1 MNIKKVHI
9 FYFSPTHTT
18 KTVVENIG
26 KGINLE
32 THIYDFTFSC
42 DSPKD
47 YNFGK
52 EDLVIVGVPVYGGR
66 TPFITRKV
74 LEKIKGSE
82 ALAVPVAVYGNRAYE
97 DCLLELKNI
106 LKENGFIC
114 IAGGAF
120 IGEHSYTKKVGTN
133 RPDNID
139 IQKAQ
144 EFGKLIREKLEN
156 ETYSHDIEVK
166 GNFPY
171 KADMPK
177 MVFAPTPNENCV
189 DCGSCASACPTG
201 AIDIDNHRK
210 INPEKCIRCY
220 ACVRACRFDGRELAG
235 NPLAKILNFLETTCL
250 ERKEPEIFI

>member
-18 KTVVENIG
+18 KTIVQNIG

-32 THIYDFTFSC
+32 TEDYNLTFSC
-42 DSPKD
+42 NNPKD
-47 YNFGK
+47 YFFREN
-52 EDLVIVGVPVYGGR
+52 DLVIVGVPVYGGR
-66 TPFITRKV
+66 TPAVTREM
-74 LEKIKGSE
+74 LSRIKGE
-82 ALAVPVAVYGNRAYE
+82 GALAVPVVVYGNRAYE

-106 LKENGFIC
+106 LKENGFIN

-133 RPDNID
+133 RPDKDD
-139 IQKAQ
+139 IEKAV

-156 ETYSHDIEVK
+156 STYSHDIQVK

-177 MVFAPTPNENCV
+177 LIFAPVPNENCV
-189 DCGSCASACPTG
+189 DCGSCAPVCPTG
-201 AIDIDNHRK
+201 AIDINNHRK
-210 INPEKCIRCY
+210 ITAEKCIRCY
-220 ACVRACRFDGRELAG
+220 ACIRACSFNGRELVG
-235 NPLAKILNFLETTCL
+235 NPLEKILNFLETTCL
-250 ERKEPEIFI
+250 DRKEPEIFI

>member
-18 KTVVENIG
+18 KTVVQNIG

-32 THIYDFTFSC
+32 TYNYDLTFSC
-42 DSPKD
+42 NNPKD
-47 YNFGK
+47 YFFGK
-52 EDLVIVGVPVYGGR
+52 DDLVIVGIPVYGGR
-66 TPFITRKV
+66 TPVVTREM
-74 LEKIKGSE
+74 LSKIKGNG
-82 ALAVPVAVYGNRAYE
+82 ALAVPVVVYGNRAYE

-106 LKENGFIC
+106 LKENGFTN

-133 RPDNID
+133 RPDDED
-139 IQKAQ
+139 IKKAL
-144 EFGKLIREKLEN
+144 EFGKVIREKLEGG
-156 ETYSHDIEVK
+156 TYSHDIEVK

-171 KADMPK
+171 KAEMPK
-177 MVFAPTPNENCV
+177 MVFAPEPNENCV
-189 DCGSCASACPTG
+189 DCGSCASVCPTG

-210 INPEKCIRCY
+210 IVPEKCIRCY
-220 ACVRACRFDGRELAG
+220 ACVRTCRFNGRELVG

-250 ERKEPEIFI
+250 DRKEPEIFI

>member
-32 THIYDFTFSC
+32 TYNYDLTFSC
-42 DSPKD
+42 DNPKD
-47 YNFGK
+47 YNFG
-52 EDLVIVGVPVYGGR
+52 ENDLIIVGVPVYGGR
-66 TPFITRKV
+66 TPIITRKM
-74 LEKIKGSE
+74 LEKIKGNGS
-82 ALAVPVAVYGNRAYE
+82 LAVPVVVYGNRAYE

-106 LKENGFIC
+106 LKENRFNC

-133 RPDNID
+133 RPDNLD
-139 IQKAQ
+139 IKKA
-144 EFGKLIREKLEN
+144 EDFGKLIREKIET

-177 MVFAPTPNENCV
+177 MVLAPTPNKNCT
-189 DCGSCASACPTG
+189 DCRKCISVCPTG
-201 AIDIDNHRK
+201 AIDVHNHRK
-210 INPEKCIRCY
+210 ITAEKCIRCY
-220 ACVRACRFDGRELAG
+220 ACVRACNFNGRELVG
-235 NPLAKILNFLETTCL
+235 NPLAKILTFLETTCL